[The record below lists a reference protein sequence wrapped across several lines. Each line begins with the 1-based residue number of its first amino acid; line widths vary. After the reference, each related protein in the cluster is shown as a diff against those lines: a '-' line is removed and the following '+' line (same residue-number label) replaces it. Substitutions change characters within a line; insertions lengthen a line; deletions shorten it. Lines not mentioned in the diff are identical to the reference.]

1 MRIDAVQQRWLR
13 MVRGDPTPV
22 GVGDLIIEP
31 DERTSGRPLATST
44 EPSTGSSKTSSPSRS
59 RSALRGEREEDA
71 ALPVSWRR
79 WTPVIQRA
87 RR

>member
-1 MRIDAVQQRWLR
+1 MILCAA
-13 MVRGDPTPV
+13 GDIHGALDRLFEDV
-22 GVGDLIIEP
+22 
-31 DERTSGRPLATST
+31 
-44 EPSTGSSKTSSPSRS
+44 SPSRS

>member
-1 MRIDAVQQRWLR
+1 VKPTSSRPKLVVTADG
-13 MVRGDPTPV
+13 RGVV
-22 GVGDLIIEP
+22 GHAGTMMLADLAE
-31 DERTSGRPLATST
+31 ATGLSTALST
-44 EPSTGSSKTSSPSRS
+44 EPSTGSSKTSFPSRS

>member
-1 MRIDAVQQRWLR
+1 VK
-13 MVRGDPTPV
+13 
-22 GVGDLIIEP
+22 
-31 DERTSGRPLATST
+31 RTSSRPKLVVAADGRGVVGHAGTRMLADLAEATGLSTALST

-79 WTPVIQRA
+79 WTPVIQPA